1 MKVLIVGNQARSTYV
16 FWGTLIKAMAG
27 RGHEVVVAVP
37 DGASLKDVQAL
48 HTLSE
53 HGIEVLTYPLDR
65 RSLHPLKEWKSL
77 RVLCQLMR
85 DERPDKVFAFTI
97 KSIIYSAFAMRWA
110 LPRYIKD
117 GRRKTYLKKS
127 DFFACITG
135 LGYGLEEGGGFGKS
149 LMRWF
154 SAFLYALA
162 LGRAKKVFFQNPE
175 DEEYFL
181 KQGIIPRSKQDICV
195 ECRGTGVNVRHFAL
209 EASYPACP
217 TFLLMA
223 RLLESKGI
231 QDFVLAARIL
241 KGTYAEARFQ
251 ILGPAEDGVGAVPVE
266 HVQGWHDEGSIEY
279 LGHCQDVRPH
289 IKEAS
294 VMVLP
299 SWREGVP
306 CAILEGMSMGR
317 AAVVSDVPGC
327 RQAVQ
332 EGYNGFLVPPKN
344 PVALAEALERFI
356 VAPHLVP
363 HMGAKGRQRAE
374 KYFDA
379 EHVAQ
384 FLLQHMKL

>member
-37 DGASLKDVQAL
+37 DGAPLKDVQAL
-48 HTLSE
+48 HMLSE
-53 HGIEVLTYPLDR
+53 HGIEVLTYPLER
-65 RSLHPLKEWKSL
+65 RSLQPLKEWKSL

-85 DERPDKVFAFTI
+85 EEKPDKVFAFTI

-117 GRRKTYLKKS
+117 GRRKIPVKKS
-127 DFFACITG
+127 TFFACITG
-135 LGYGLEEGGGFGKS
+135 LGYGFEEGADLGKKCMRGFA
-149 LMRWF
+149 
-154 SAFLYALA
+154 AFLYALA
-162 LGRAKKVFFQNPE
+162 LGRAEKVFFQNPE
-175 DEEYFL
+175 DKEYFI
-181 KQGIIPRSKQDICV
+181 KKGIVPKTEQGKCF
-195 ECRGTGVNVRHFAL
+195 ECRGTGVHIRHFAM
-209 EASYPACP
+209 ENTYPEQP

-231 QDFVLAARIL
+231 QDFVLAARML
-241 KGTYAEARFQ
+241 KGAHAEARFQ
-251 ILGPAEDGVGAVPVE
+251 ILGAEEHGLGAVPLE

-289 IKEAS
+289 IKKAS

-332 EGYNGFLVPPKN
+332 DGYNGFLVPPQS
-344 PVALAEALERFI
+344 PAALAEALERFI
-356 VAPHLVP
+356 MAPHLVP